1 MGEKLKKNEK
11 LKNGVNFEELEKRNT
26 KIRAELKYHV
36 KIHKESVKLV
46 EGARFS
52 LFFYRWVPAKGTH
65 YWKVECW
72 RI

>member
-1 MGEKLKKNEK
+1 MTMGEKLKKNEK

-52 LFFYRWVPAKGTH
+52 LFFTVGFRLRAPTIGK
-65 YWKVECW
+65 
-72 RI
+72 